1 MNMHPTPAERLLS
14 MLEEDGAVEALPANE
29 VRAELT
35 AFGVDPARSIAFAK
49 SLARDGGSPGGR
61 LMGALL
67 AAEEE
72 DEEIARI
79 ESADI
84 GEVRARVH
92 HGAAAAI
99 AAEAHRKAGIDD
111 NVVALGDKRRKR
123 RRSLVVWGGPLAGI
137 AASVLIVFFMG
148 NAYLS
153 SQRMNMEY
161 NIAGNRAEAPDPEMP
176 DPALEGYTRPG
187 PDGSLSDELLALNA
201 PPKPAPAARAKEK
214 SFADSDAA
222 APADGML
229 ALNEPAPPLAKK
241 KSVAPA
247 ATEQS
252 PRKQE
257 NFALAP
263 EPEPPLPLPS
273 RKPKSESDE
282 AADAPALF
290 SSLDTDAADAKS
302 DITGDVAT
310 NDGRAGIASRAANTK
325 DMVETPD
332 LPEIVTPRARA
343 LAEETAEAEIATAPS
358 ADLNSGVGLLRN
370 AEISEI
376 AAVLVVDP
384 SRAPLQI
391 QSQILPPGGLK
402 QRLAEARGLAGD
414 RPVIALY
421 TIATGPTRQD
431 FAQVPLQP
439 GLTQTMS
446 APAPLVGLLGVEAT
460 EYDFIAL
467 PLE

>member
-1 MNMHPTPAERLLS
+1 MMNMHPTPAERLLS
-14 MLEEDGAVEALPANE
+14 MLEEDGAVEALPADE

-176 DPALEGYTRPG
+176 DPALEGYARPG

-214 SFADSDAA
+214 SFADSDAE

-229 ALNEPAPPLAKK
+229 ALNEPAPPLAEK
-241 KSVAPA
+241 KSLAPA

-282 AADAPALF
+282 AADA
-290 SSLDTDAADAKS
+290 KS

-310 NDGRAGIASRAANTK
+310 NDGRAGIAARAANTK

-358 ADLNSGVGLLRN
+358 ADLNSSVGLLRN

-376 AAVLVVDP
+376 AAALVVDP

-391 QSQILPPGGLK
+391 QSPTMPAGGLE
-402 QRLAEARGLAGD
+402 QRLGEARRLAGD

-421 TIATGPTRQD
+421 TIATGAARQD

-439 GLTQTMS
+439 GMAQTMP